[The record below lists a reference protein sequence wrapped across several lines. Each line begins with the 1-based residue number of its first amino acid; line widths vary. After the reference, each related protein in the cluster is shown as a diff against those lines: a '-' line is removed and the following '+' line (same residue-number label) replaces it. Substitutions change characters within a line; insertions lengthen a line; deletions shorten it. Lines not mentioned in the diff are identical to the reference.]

1 MPIVVKRFF
10 VASLVYLILGLLAQA
25 AAVLDVWWG
34 FNPLAYTAVA
44 ATEQL
49 LLLGWL
55 TQLGLA
61 LIYDRWLLPAAGFS
75 PRPALVVLVLFNV
88 GLLLVLAGQ
97 PGLAMFGR
105 PWLGAAAA
113 AGSLLQLAAGL
124 LLLWQ
129 VRRLFQKAV

>member
-1 MPIVVKRFF
+1 MSIAVKRFF
-10 VASLVYLILGLLAQA
+10 VASLVYLMLGLAAQA

-34 FNPLAYTAVA
+34 FNPLAYTTVS
-44 ATEQL
+44 ATQQL

-61 LIYDRWLLPAAGFS
+61 LIYDRWLLPAAGFG
-75 PRPALVVLVLFNV
+75 PRPALAVLALFNLGLVLAI
-88 GLLLVLAGQ
+88 AGQ
-97 PGLAMFGR
+97 PGLALFGR

-113 AGSLLQLAAGL
+113 VGALLQVLAGL
-124 LLLWQ
+124 LLVWQ

>member
-10 VASLVYLILGLLAQA
+10 VASLVYLILGLLAQVT
-25 AAVLDVWWG
+25 AVLDVWWG
-34 FNPLAYTAVA
+34 FNPLAYTTVA

-61 LIYDRWLLPAAGFS
+61 LIYDRWLLPAAS

-88 GLLLVLAGQ
+88 GLLLALAGQ
-97 PGLAMFGR
+97 PGLALFGR

-113 AGSLLQLAAGL
+113 AGALLQFLAGL

-129 VRRLFQKAV
+129 ARRLFHKAV